1 MTKYINS
8 KGISKEHFL
17 NEYGIEV
24 GLSDLAGYDFSD
36 KSLYAVCLV
45 DNGPFRAAAVIAD
58 QRNYEEF
65 SSSMDLRPKK
75 YFLVGVDELRN
86 VAGLDI

>member
-1 MTKYINS
+1 MTKYINP
-8 KGISKEHFL
+8 KGMSKEHFL

-24 GLSDLAGYDFSD
+24 DLSDLVGYDFSSRD
-36 KSLYAVCLV
+36 VVVCLV

-58 QRNYEEF
+58 LRDYEEF
-65 SSSMDLRPKK
+65 TSPMDLRPKK